1 MRQPRDHTRG
11 LPRKGRFNGTTH
23 RLREIE
29 RIISFRFPNGIL
41 PASTSAD
48 IYLLQAAKL
57 LRRNL
62 LERKGLPTVAEVTD
76 RLTIWADRWAHFTP
90 VENLRKIAVQAMR
103 DPQVEKA
110 DALAALLNLTDSE
123 RNYLRIT
130 TIGASDITRA
140 ERFRRRKQKKRERD
154 RHRAAM
160 RRREQGTVPRSVYLE
175 SSLSALRPWETEGIT
190 RRTWERRR
198 ERPK

>member
-1 MRQPRDHTRG
+1 
-11 LPRKGRFNGTTH
+11 
-23 RLREIE
+23 
-29 RIISFRFPNGIL
+29 
-41 PASTSAD
+41 
-48 IYLLQAAKL
+48 
-57 LRRNL
+57 
-62 LERKGLPTVAEVTD
+62 VAELLD
-76 RLTIWADRWAHFTP
+76 GARWAHFTP

-154 RHRAAM
+154 RQRAAM
-160 RRREQGTVPRSVYLE
+160 RRREQGMVPRSVYLE
-175 SSLSALRPWETEGIT
+175 SSLSALRP
-190 RRTWERRR
+190 
-198 ERPK
+198 

>member
-11 LPRKGRFNGTTH
+11 LSRTGFNRTTR
-23 RLREIE
+23 RLRELE
-29 RIISFRFPNGIL
+29 RIIGFRFPNGIL
-41 PASTSAD
+41 PPSNESD
-48 IYLLQAAKL
+48 IFLLQAAKL

-62 LERKGLPTVAEVTD
+62 LERKGRPTVTEVID
-76 RLTIWADRWAHFTP
+76 RLTTWAEHRAHFTP
-90 VENLRKIAVQAMR
+90 IKELKKIVVQAMR
-103 DPQVEKA
+103 EPQIEKA
-110 DALAALLNLTDSE
+110 DALSALLTLTDSE

-140 ERFRRRKQKKRERD
+140 ERFQRRKQKKRERD

-160 RRREQGTVPRSVYLE
+160 HRREQGMVPRSVYLE

-198 ERPK
+198 KRPK

>member
-1 MRQPRDHTRG
+1 
-11 LPRKGRFNGTTH
+11 
-23 RLREIE
+23 
-29 RIISFRFPNGIL
+29 
-41 PASTSAD
+41 
-48 IYLLQAAKL
+48 
-57 LRRNL
+57 
-62 LERKGLPTVAEVTD
+62 VTD
-76 RLTIWADRWAHFTP
+76 RMTIWADRWAHFTP
-90 VENLRKIAVQAMR
+90 VENLRKIAVQAIR
-103 DPQVEKA
+103 DPQIEKA

-154 RHRAAM
+154 RQRAAM
-160 RRREQGTVPRSVYLE
+160 RRREQGMVPRSVYLE

-198 ERPK
+198 KRPK